1 MAHGDGG
8 ALLPVLWTQLALT
21 PTQVAALCGVRVRQ
35 VTYWAQQGYIAPA
48 PGRDDRYNGD
58 AVDLCVLIKQALRA
72 GLPLHQAVSLAQAD
86 VVEDLTDQIAHEG
99 ADPTRLSAVVAALRE
114 ARASVGAI
122 LTALDQVA
130 PDEAERQ
137 S

>member
-1 MAHGDGG
+1 
-8 ALLPVLWTQLALT
+8 
-21 PTQVAALCGVRVRQ
+21 
-35 VTYWAQQGYIAPA
+35 
-48 PGRDDRYNGD
+48 
-58 AVDLCVLIKQALRA
+58 
-72 GLPLHQAVSLAQAD
+72 VSLAQAD